1 MNKTG
6 KTDSPRER
14 IVATASDLFYTQ
26 GYRATGI
33 NEVIKQSGVAKATF
47 YSHFPSKDDLCLA
60 YLEERSLAEKRGIT
74 ERVQSKRSPRA
85 KFLAVMESI
94 LPWMESNNLRGCE
107 YLNTVA
113 EVPDP
118 SSPLRLRGHKHYQW
132 LHGLIKELA
141 DDLLASDIER
151 YKGLNAKNLSDDY
164 MVVLVGAI
172 ALSEVHHDSWP
183 IKHAIKMVRQMID

>member
-60 YLEERSLAEKRGIT
+60 YLEERSLAEKRSIT
-74 ERVQSKRSPRA
+74 EQVQSKRTPRA
-85 KFLAVMESI
+85 KFLAVM
-94 LPWMESNNLRGCE
+94 
-107 YLNTVA
+107 
-113 EVPDP
+113 
-118 SSPLRLRGHKHYQW
+118 
-132 LHGLIKELA
+132 
-141 DDLLASDIER
+141 
-151 YKGLNAKNLSDDY
+151 
-164 MVVLVGAI
+164 VGTAY
-172 ALSEVHHDSWP
+172 
-183 IKHAIKMVRQMID
+183 